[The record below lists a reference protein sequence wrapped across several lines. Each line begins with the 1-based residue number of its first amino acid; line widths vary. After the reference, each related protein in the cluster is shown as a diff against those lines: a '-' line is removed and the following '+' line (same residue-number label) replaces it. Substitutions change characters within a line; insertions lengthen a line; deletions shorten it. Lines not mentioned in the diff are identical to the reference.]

1 MNHAFPNSDGTEG
14 TTRKRWAD
22 VCLAL
27 GATENFLPGALVAVS
42 SFLRHHPGFG
52 GGIVLFHDGLPAE
65 QCAALERAL
74 PPLRFE
80 PVNHAL
86 KERLAKLA
94 SARRALRA
102 KLPDFYSL
110 EAFRLDGY
118 RKVFY
123 CDCDLLFHQPVDEL
137 FGREEVLLCCGDQ
150 EFFNGRC
157 HDAATYRPIDDPSE
171 AGPGGALDR
180 TFSCGL
186 LLIDGQLTGSRA
198 YAELLSLV
206 TPETWRG
213 TETVHSDQFMLN
225 RHFAG
230 RQTLVSSI
238 YNYRLHMAQAINARE
253 GLTVKD
259 AKILHFTGPV
269 KPWMPEAMLRWA
281 AGNPKFRPHPAFS
294 LWYEEWM
301 QCLQATHL
309 RAVALRSLQEGRS
322 AA

>member
-1 MNHAFPNSDGTEG
+1 MRA
-14 TTRKRWAD
+14 RWAD

-27 GATENFLPGALVAVS
+27 GATESFLPGAVVAVS
-42 SFLRHHPGFG
+42 SFLRRHPGFA

-65 QCAALERAL
+65 RCAALERSL

-80 PVNHAL
+80 PINPAL
-86 KERLAKLA
+86 KERLTRLGA
-94 SARRALRA
+94 ARPALGA

-123 CDCDLLFHQPVDEL
+123 CDCDLLFRQPVDEL
-137 FGREEVLLCCGDQ
+137 FDRPEGLLCCGDE
-150 EFFNGRC
+150 EFVNGRC
-157 HDAATYRPIDDPSE
+157 HDAATYRPIEDPSR
-171 AGPGGALDR
+171 AGPGGALER

-186 LLIDGQLTGSRA
+186 LLIDGRLTGARA
-198 YAELLSLV
+198 YAELLAMV

-213 TETVHSDQFMLN
+213 TETIHSDQFMLN

-253 GLTVKD
+253 GLTSKD

-269 KPWMPEAMLRWA
+269 KPWMPAAMLRWA
-281 AGNPKFRPHPAFS
+281 AGDARFQPHPAFS
-294 LWYEEWM
+294 LWYEAWM
-301 QCLQATHL
+301 EHLQAAHL
-309 RAVALRSLQEGRS
+309 RAAAARLPEESRS
-322 AA
+322 AV